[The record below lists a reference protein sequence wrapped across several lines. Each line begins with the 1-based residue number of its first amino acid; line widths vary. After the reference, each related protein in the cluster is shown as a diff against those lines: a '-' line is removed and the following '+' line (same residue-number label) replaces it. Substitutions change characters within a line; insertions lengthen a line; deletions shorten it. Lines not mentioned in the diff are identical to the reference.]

1 MESKEESA
9 ELAIDYDTSIEK
21 TSDTSRLVPLENLNF
36 DLLGSS
42 GVSVSGG
49 KESEWRGELESSVSV
64 LFEFSDGSLSPAE
77 VFIPFLKIS

>member
-42 GVSVSGG
+42 GVSVSEG

-77 VFIPFLKIS
+77 VFIPS